1 MGRKNVTVERKPRH
15 PDLIGADAA
24 LERAARRALDLA
36 LQTGTPC
43 WVLRDGRMVDIAA
56 EAKVLGLTAPQH
68 LIAAEP
74 KPR

>member
-1 MGRKNVTVERKPRH
+1 MTTNRKPRH

-43 WVLRDGRMVDIAA
+43 WVLRDGRMVDIAKES
-56 EAKVLGLTAPQH
+56 EARTRQRH
-68 LIAAEP
+68 P
-74 KPR
+74 K

>member
-1 MGRKNVTVERKPRH
+1 MTADRKPRH

-24 LERAARRALDLA
+24 LERAARRALELA

-43 WVLRDGRMVDIAA
+43 WVLRDGKMVDIAA
-56 EAKVLGLTAPQH
+56 EAMLSGEVAPPR

-74 KPR
+74 KPGSSE